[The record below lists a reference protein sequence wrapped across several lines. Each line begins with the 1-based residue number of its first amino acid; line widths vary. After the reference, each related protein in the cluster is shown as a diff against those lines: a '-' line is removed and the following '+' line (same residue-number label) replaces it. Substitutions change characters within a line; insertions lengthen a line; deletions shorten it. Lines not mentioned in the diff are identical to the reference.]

1 MPIFAFVSLWGFLK
15 LVVPIYKRFEL
26 FERVLLCVLTETMYK
41 AHKRWGRENSV
52 YRKMNTTSNQSKI
65 K

>member
-26 FERVLLCVLTETMYK
+26 FERVLLCVLTETMHK
-41 AHKRWGRENSV
+41 AHRGGGGRIRYTE
-52 YRKMNTTSNQSKI
+52 K
-65 K
+65 